1 MKTWKAESLLLV
13 VTVIWGATFTFTK
26 LGLEDSSVYFYI
38 FIRFMIALTL
48 SMLIW
53 GKYLFRI
60 DKQTLKNGLVLGALF
75 AGGFITQTVGLKYTT
90 VTKSAFITGMAVV
103 LTPFAFKILIKKKI
117 KIWQTLGVIITAC
130 GLWLFTNPKLDN
142 INPGDV
148 LTLVSTFFWAFYIT
162 YIDIF
167 TRNITKFENTIQL
180 VFMQFIVAAPVALL
194 GHLLLDT
201 GNFRFNIT
209 PNLIVSLLYN
219 GIIASIFLTLIHT
232 SVQKYS
238 TPVKAAL
245 IFSLEPVFATIV
257 AIFALNEFLG
267 GREMSGAAILLF
279 GVIVSEV
286 GENVYNSV
294 RRMLIK

>member
-1 MKTWKAESLLLV
+1 
-13 VTVIWGATFTFTK
+13 
-26 LGLEDSSVYFYI
+26 
-38 FIRFMIALTL
+38 
-48 SMLIW
+48 
-53 GKYLFRI
+53 
-60 DKQTLKNGLVLGALF
+60 
-75 AGGFITQTVGLKYTT
+75 
-90 VTKSAFITGMAVV
+90 
-103 LTPFAFKILIKKKI
+103 
-117 KIWQTLGVIITAC
+117 
-130 GLWLFTNPKLDN
+130 
-142 INPGDV
+142 
-148 LTLVSTFFWAFYIT
+148 
-162 YIDIF
+162 
-167 TRNITKFENTIQL
+167 
-180 VFMQFIVAAPVALL
+180 MQFIVAAPVALL

-294 RRMLIK
+294 KKMIK